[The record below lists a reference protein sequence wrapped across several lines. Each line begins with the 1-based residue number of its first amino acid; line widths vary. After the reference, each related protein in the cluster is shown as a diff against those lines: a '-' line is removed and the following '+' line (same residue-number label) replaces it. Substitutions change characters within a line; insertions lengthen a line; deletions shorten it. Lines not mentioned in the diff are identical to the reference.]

1 MFLSISRISLLTV
14 LTCAISFQTSV
25 FAGESESYGEAH
37 RETTETGRP
46 MIVLVGAEWC
56 PACVTMKD
64 EVVPRLKQRGILRK
78 VAFAA
83 VDLDRQR
90 QLGRKLTEGGPIP
103 QLIMFRKTSDGW
115 RRRTLIGGQSEK
127 AVSNFIAEGIRLDE
141 EARKG
146 EEAKKKDSSKD
157 RTG

>member
-1 MFLSISRISLLTV
+1 MLMLSLRISPVTALTF
-14 LTCAISFQTSV
+14 AIALQTSL
-25 FAGESESYGEAH
+25 FAAESESYQKAH
-37 RETTETGRP
+37 HETIKTGRP
-46 MIVLVGAEWC
+46 MIVLVGADWC

-64 EVVPRLKQRGILRK
+64 EVVPRLKQRGVLRK

-103 QLIMFRKTSDGW
+103 QLIMFRKTSEGW

-127 AVSNFIAEGIRLDE
+127 AVSTFIAEGIRLDQ
-141 EARKG
+141 
-146 EEAKKKDSSKD
+146 EAKQKEESKD
-157 RTG
+157 KTG